1 MVKEFTDCDDF
12 DAIIKQEA
20 PGVSEE
26 WNGNT
31 LNYRI
36 LDYYGAIKKHEQI
49 LASLEQM
56 EQQSTIGMNNSF
68 ILNEQALDNQLGEDE
83 NGENHHTADNQEE
96 KEPSDKNTYSMK
108 ES

>member
-1 MVKEFTDCDDF
+1 
-12 DAIIKQEA
+12 
-20 PGVSEE
+20 
-26 WNGNT
+26 
-31 LNYRI
+31 
-36 LDYYGAIKKHEQI
+36 
-49 LASLEQM
+49 M